1 MGQRPT
7 ALNDYFALTSVPDR
21 PRLKGVQVAEHL
33 RHLCV
38 LDFSLSHRTLLP
50 LLLITRLGLN
60 LMKRVYPGYGQPKP
74 IPAVT
79 SSDPR
84 GGQQA
89 ARRINRSLVG
99 GSHVRALSLI
109 PPIDRA

>member
-1 MGQRPT
+1 MRFASAAVSPCDVMGQRQT

-21 PRLKGVQVAEHL
+21 PRLKGVQLAEHL

-38 LDFSLSHRTLLP
+38 LDFELSHRTLLP

-60 LMKRVYPGYGQPKP
+60 LVNAVYPGYCQPKP
-74 IPAVT
+74 IAAGT

-84 GGQQA
+84 TGS
-89 ARRINRSLVG
+89 RR
-99 GSHVRALSLI
+99 RAE
-109 PPIDRA
+109 